1 MNITCRSPLQ
11 TNPIPPQWPEFSEAQ
26 MAAVNDV
33 LRSGRVNYWTGMQ
46 GRAFENELSQYFSV
60 NHAIAVANGTLALE
74 LALYGLGIGPGD
86 EVIVPSRTFIATA
99 SSVVARGARPV
110 VADVDAV
117 SQGLSAATVLACIT
131 ARTKAVIAVHL
142 GGWPCDIDSLQGLC
156 ASKKIAIV
164 EDCAQAHGA
173 QLRGRPVGSLG
184 CIAALSFCQDKI
196 MTTGGEGGAVLTSDA
211 ALYERMWS
219 YKDHGKD
226 LVAAS
231 QSGGNGAEFKW
242 LHNTF
247 GSNMRMTEMQ
257 AAIGRLA
264 LKSLPAW
271 LKRRQEIA
279 ASLTSV
285 CRGFTAIRVP
295 VPGPSV
301 TPAYYRFYFF
311 VEEALLRSDWTR
323 NRLVRELRNLGINC
337 GVGSCGEI
345 FRESAFPP
353 HWRPRSPHPIARQMA
368 RESIAISI
376 APNWSDSYL
385 DHVVGSLATVLSS
398 ASPTKSNLRAA

>member
-1 MNITCRSPLQ
+1 MNSTYRSPLQ
-11 TNPIPPQWPEFSEAQ
+11 GHPIPPQWPEFSDSQ
-26 MAAVNDV
+26 MAAVNEV
-33 LRSGRVNYWTGMQ
+33 LKSGRVNYWTGLH
-46 GRAFENELSQYFSV
+46 GREFENELAQYFSV
-60 NHAIAVANGTLALE
+60 DHAIAVANGTLALE

-117 SQGLSAATVLACIT
+117 SQGLSAATVSACVT

-142 GGWPCDIDSLQGLC
+142 GGWPCDIDSLQALC
-156 ASKKIAIV
+156 AAKKIPIV

-173 QLRGRPVGSLG
+173 QLRGRRVGSLG
-184 CIAALSFCQDKI
+184 SIAALSFCQDKI
-196 MTTGGEGGAVLTSDA
+196 MTTGGEGGAVLTSDS

-231 QSGGNGAEFKW
+231 QGGGNGAEFKW

-271 LKRRQEIA
+271 VERRREIA
-279 ASLTSV
+279 ASLTSA
-285 CRGFTAIRVP
+285 CRGFEAIRVP
-295 VPGPSV
+295 VPCDSV
-301 TPAYYRFYFF
+301 APAYYRFYFF
-311 VEEALLRSDWTR
+311 VNEKRLKSDWTR
-323 NRLVRELRNLGINC
+323 NRLVRELRSLGINC

-345 FRESAFPP
+345 FRESAFPE
-353 HWRPRSPHPIARQMA
+353 HWRPRNQLPVASQLF

-376 APNWSDSYL
+376 SPNWPDSYL
-385 DHVVGSLATVLSS
+385 DYVVGRLATVLAS
-398 ASPTKSNLRAA
+398 ASPTTSVMRAA